1 MTLLKL
7 TYELS
12 KEHASS
18 FLRIWQVLWGPGEVF
33 WQKKYHSPQAKPSE
47 HHSTVDLRVGWVP
60 ESFFQKELTLMIR
73 TTVKPEEEQP
83 CCWHKCPVFVLF
95 PGVVKAP
102 QPQSQGATLCLCSVH
117 INAEI
122 PAWRDFSSPQEG
134 RPPSCTPNACEPPV
148 LVKCQHPRPS
158 KAWLRLS
165 LYPQIRPD
173 SAEKPAKKQA
183 PLMWPPSF
191 ILLPIVQRVE
201 SLNQCDLSL
210 ASPTD
215 FFHVGQV
222 PRAPQM
228 ARNTKLTR

>member
-47 HHSTVDLRVGWVP
+47 HHSTVDLRVSWVP

-102 QPQSQGATLCLCSVH
+102 SLSHKEPLSASALSTSMRRFQLGGISPHLRKEDLLHVLLMPVNLPCLSNVNIRDQAKRGSVYLCIPRYVLTLLKNQQRSKLRSCDPLL
-117 INAEI
+117 
-122 PAWRDFSSPQEG
+122 SS
-134 RPPSCTPNACEPPV
+134 CY
-148 LVKCQHPRPS
+148 L
-158 KAWLRLS
+158 LS
-165 LYPQIRPD
+165 R
-173 SAEKPAKKQA
+173 
-183 PLMWPPSF
+183 
-191 ILLPIVQRVE
+191 
-201 SLNQCDLSL
+201 
-210 ASPTD
+210 
-215 FFHVGQV
+215 G
-222 PRAPQM
+222 
-228 ARNTKLTR
+228 